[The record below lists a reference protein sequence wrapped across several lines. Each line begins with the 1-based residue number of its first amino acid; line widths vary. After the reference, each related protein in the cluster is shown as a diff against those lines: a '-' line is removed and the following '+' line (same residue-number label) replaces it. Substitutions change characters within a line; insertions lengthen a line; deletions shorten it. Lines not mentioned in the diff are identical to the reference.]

1 MNEII
6 SRGNI
11 SMMTIE
17 EKKEFYNAIA
27 SPDEKLSDFIN
38 KTIVITNVFVS
49 PVEMTDQNTGETV
62 ILPRIVIIDASGVS
76 YGCISKGIYTAINNI
91 IEIFGEPSPATPIT
105 VEIKQMNGRNGYSFL
120 TMKVI

>member
-76 YGCISKGIYTAINNI
+76 YA
-91 IEIFGEPSPATPIT
+91 
-105 VEIKQMNGRNGYSFL
+105 
-120 TMKVI
+120 

>member
-49 PVEMTDQNTGETV
+49 PVEMTDQNTGEMV
-62 ILPRIVIIDASGVS
+62 ILPRIVIIDATGVS
-76 YGCISKGIYTAINNI
+76 YGCVSKGIYTAINNI

-105 VEIKQMNGRNGYSFL
+105 VGIKQMNGRNGYSFL